1 MRINYHIL
9 SSKISDRQTFREY
22 IHGAS
27 RYTQLVI
34 VNTSFIKIKNSI
46 KTALKAILKPRIN
59 NVAFSNSKFLTRV
72 LFLFHAKS
80 RNEIK
85 FDDDSTFLIR
95 ENVKSK
101 EENTIK
107 IENKNTSSFIVSK
120 IIKSKNNSDIV
131 VQGNNS
137 SLLLSEK
144 LKIDNNNNNIQ
155 VKNNEVHMQIGVF
168 NKSNEDNKI
177 NFTNGKVNMS
187 AGYLIRLKMMSGSLN
202 SYYNQTIS
210 ETGRKKI
217 I

>member
-27 RYTQLVI
+27 RYTQL

-107 IENKNTSSFIVSK
+107 IENKNTSSFIISK

-137 SLLLSEK
+137 SLSLSEK
-144 LKIDNNNNNIQ
+144 LKIDNNEIQ
-155 VKNNEVHMQIGVF
+155 LKNNEVHTQIDIF
-168 NKSNEDNKI
+168 NESNEDNKI

-187 AGYLIRLKMMSGSLN
+187 ASYLIRLKMMSGSLN

>member
-27 RYTQLVI
+27 RYTQLV
-34 VNTSFIKIKNSI
+34 NTSFIKIKNSI
-46 KTALKAILKPRIN
+46 KTALRAILKPRTN
-59 NVAFSNSKFLTRV
+59 NVAFNNSKFLTRV

-107 IENKNTSSFIVSK
+107 IENKNTSSTVSER
-120 IIKSKNNSDIV
+120 IESKNDSDIV
-131 VQGNNS
+131 VQNNNS
-137 SLLLSEK
+137 SLSLSEK
-144 LKIDNNNNNIQ
+144 LKIDNNNIQ
-155 VKNNEVHMQIGVF
+155 VKNNEVHMQIDVF
-168 NKSNEDNKI
+168 NESNEDNKI
-177 NFTNGKVNMS
+177 NFTNGKVNIS
-187 AGYLIRLKMMSGSLN
+187 ASYLTRLKMMSGSLN
-202 SYYNQTIS
+202 AYYNQTIS
-210 ETGRKKI
+210 DTGRKKVI
-217 I
+217 

>member
-1 MRINYHIL
+1 MVLHDIL
-9 SSKISDRQTFREY
+9 S
-22 IHGAS
+22 
-27 RYTQLVI
+27 L

-137 SLLLSEK
+137 SLSLSEK
-144 LKIDNNNNNIQ
+144 LKIDNNEIQ
-155 VKNNEVHMQIGVF
+155 LKNNEVHTQIDIF
-168 NKSNEDNKI
+168 NESNEDNKI

-187 AGYLIRLKMMSGSLN
+187 ASYLIRLKMMSGSLN

>member
-27 RYTQLVI
+27 RYTQLV
-34 VNTSFIKIKNSI
+34 NTSFIKIKNSI
-46 KTALKAILKPRIN
+46 KTALKAILKLRIN

-144 LKIDNNNNNIQ
+144 LKIDNNNNIQ

-217 I
+217 V

>member
-9 SSKISDRQTFREY
+9 SSKISDSQTFREY

-27 RYTQLVI
+27 RYTQL

-144 LKIDNNNNNIQ
+144 LKIDNNNNIQ

-168 NKSNEDNKI
+168 TKSNEDNKI

>member
-27 RYTQLVI
+27 RYTQL

-144 LKIDNNNNNIQ
+144 LKIDNNNNIQ
-155 VKNNEVHMQIGVF
+155 VKNNEVYMQIGVF

>member
-27 RYTQLVI
+27 RYTQL

-107 IENKNTSSFIVSK
+107 IENKNTSSFIVAK

-144 LKIDNNNNNIQ
+144 LKIDNNNNIQ
-155 VKNNEVHMQIGVF
+155 VKNNEVYMQIGVF

>member
-27 RYTQLVI
+27 RYTQLV
-34 VNTSFIKIKNSI
+34 NTSFIKIKNSI
-46 KTALKAILKPRIN
+46 KTALRAILKPRTN
-59 NVAFSNSKFLTRV
+59 NVAFNNSKFLTRV

-101 EENTIK
+101 KEENTIK
-107 IENKNTSSFIVSK
+107 IENKNTSSIVSER
-120 IIKSKNNSDIV
+120 IESKNDSDIV
-131 VQGNNS
+131 VQNNNS
-137 SLLLSEK
+137 SLSLSEK
-144 LKIDNNNNNIQ
+144 LKIDNNDIQ
-155 VKNNEVHMQIGVF
+155 FKNNEVHTQIDIF
-168 NKSNEDNKI
+168 NESNEDNKI
-177 NFTNGKVNMS
+177 NFANGKVNMS
-187 AGYLIRLKMMSGSLN
+187 AGYLLQLKMMSGSLS

>member
-27 RYTQLVI
+27 RYTQL

-107 IENKNTSSFIVSK
+107 IENKNTSYFIVSK

-137 SLLLSEK
+137 SLSLSEK
-144 LKIDNNNNNIQ
+144 LKIDNNEIQ
-155 VKNNEVHMQIGVF
+155 LKNNEVHTQIDIF
-168 NKSNEDNKI
+168 NESNEDNKI

-187 AGYLIRLKMMSGSLN
+187 ASYLIRLKMMSGSLN

>member
-27 RYTQLVI
+27 RYTQLV
-34 VNTSFIKIKNSI
+34 NTSFIKIKNSI
-46 KTALKAILKPRIN
+46 KTALKAILKPCTN
-59 NVAFSNSKFLTRV
+59 SVAFNNSKFLTRV

-95 ENVKSK
+95 ANVKSK

-107 IENKNTSSFIVSK
+107 IENKNTSSIVSER
-120 IIKSKNNSDIV
+120 IESKNDSDIV
-131 VQGNNS
+131 VQNNNS
-137 SLLLSEK
+137 SLSLSEK
-144 LKIDNNNNNIQ
+144 LKIDNNEIQ
-155 VKNNEVHMQIGVF
+155 LKNNEVHTQIDIF
-168 NKSNEDNKI
+168 NESNEDNKI

-187 AGYLIRLKMMSGSLN
+187 ASYLIRLKMMSGSLN

-210 ETGRKKI
+210 ETGKKKI

>member
-27 RYTQLVI
+27 RYTQLV
-34 VNTSFIKIKNSI
+34 NTSFIKIKNSI
-46 KTALKAILKPRIN
+46 KTALRAILKPRTN
-59 NVAFSNSKFLTRV
+59 NVAFNNSKFLTRV
-72 LFLFHAKS
+72 LLLFHAKS

-107 IENKNTSSFIVSK
+107 IKNKNTSSIVSER
-120 IIKSKNNSDIV
+120 IESKNDSDIV
-131 VQGNNS
+131 VQNNNS
-137 SLLLSEK
+137 SLSLSEK
-144 LKIDNNNNNIQ
+144 LKIDNNEIQ
-155 VKNNEVHMQIGVF
+155 LKNNEVHTQIDIF
-168 NKSNEDNKI
+168 NESNEDNKI
-177 NFTNGKVNMS
+177 NFANGKVNMS
-187 AGYLIRLKMMSGSLN
+187 AGYLLQLKMMSGSLN

-210 ETGRKKI
+210 ETGKKKVI
-217 I
+217 

>member
-27 RYTQLVI
+27 RYTQL

-144 LKIDNNNNNIQ
+144 LKIDNNNNIQ

-177 NFTNGKVNMS
+177 NFTNGEVNMS

-217 I
+217 V

>member
-27 RYTQLVI
+27 RYTQL

-217 I
+217 V

>member
-27 RYTQLVI
+27 RYTQL

-107 IENKNTSSFIVSK
+107 IENKNTSSFIVFK

-137 SLLLSEK
+137 SLSLSEK
-144 LKIDNNNNNIQ
+144 LKIDNNEIQ
-155 VKNNEVHMQIGVF
+155 LKNNEVHTQIDIF
-168 NKSNEDNKI
+168 NESNEDNKI

-187 AGYLIRLKMMSGSLN
+187 ASYLIRLKMMSGSLN

>member
-27 RYTQLVI
+27 RYTQLV
-34 VNTSFIKIKNSI
+34 NTSFIKIKNSI
-46 KTALKAILKPRIN
+46 KTALRAILKPRTN
-59 NVAFSNSKFLTRV
+59 NVAFNNSKFLTRV

-107 IENKNTSSFIVSK
+107 IENKNTSSTVSER
-120 IIKSKNNSDIV
+120 IESKNDSDIV
-131 VQGNNS
+131 VQNNNS
-137 SLLLSEK
+137 SLSLSEK
-144 LKIDNNNNNIQ
+144 MKINNNEIQ
-155 VKNNEVHMQIGVF
+155 LKNNEVHTQIDIF
-168 NKSNEDNKI
+168 NESNEDNKI

-187 AGYLIRLKMMSGSLN
+187 ASYLTRLKMMSGSLN
-202 SYYNQTIS
+202 AYYNQTIS
-210 ETGRKKI
+210 DTGRKKVI
-217 I
+217 

>member
-27 RYTQLVI
+27 RYTQL

-85 FDDDSTFLIR
+85 FNDDSKFSIR

-107 IENKNTSSFIVSK
+107 IENNNTPS
-120 IIKSKNNSDIV
+120 IISERIESQNDSDIV
-131 VQGNNS
+131 VQNNNS
-137 SLLLSEK
+137 SLSLSEK
-144 LKIDNNNNNIQ
+144 LKIDNNDIRF
-155 VKNNEVHMQIGVF
+155 KNNEVHTQIDIF
-168 NKSNEDNKI
+168 NESNEDNKI
-177 NFTNGKVNMS
+177 NFANGKVNMS
-187 AGYLIRLKMMSGSLN
+187 ASYLTRLKMMSGSLN

-210 ETGRKKI
+210 DTGRKKVI
-217 I
+217 

>member
-27 RYTQLVI
+27 RYTQL

-144 LKIDNNNNNIQ
+144 LKIDNNNNIQ

-187 AGYLIRLKMMSGSLN
+187 ACYLIRLKMMSGSLN

-210 ETGRKKI
+210 ETGRNKI
-217 I
+217 V

>member
-27 RYTQLVI
+27 RYTQLV
-34 VNTSFIKIKNSI
+34 NTSFIKIKNSI
-46 KTALKAILKPRIN
+46 KTALKAILKPRTN
-59 NVAFSNSKFLTRV
+59 NVAFNNSKFLTRV

-85 FDDDSTFLIR
+85 FDDGSTFLIR

-107 IENKNTSSFIVSK
+107 IENKNTSSIVSER
-120 IIKSKNNSDIV
+120 IESKNDSDIV
-131 VQGNNS
+131 VQNNNS
-137 SLLLSEK
+137 SLSLSEK
-144 LKIDNNNNNIQ
+144 LKIDNNNIQ

-168 NKSNEDNKI
+168 NESNEDNKI
-177 NFTNGKVNMS
+177 NFTNGKVNIS
-187 AGYLIRLKMMSGSLN
+187 ASYLTRLKMMSGSLN
-202 SYYNQTIS
+202 AYYNQTIS
-210 ETGRKKI
+210 DTGRKKVI
-217 I
+217 

>member
-27 RYTQLVI
+27 RYTQL

-120 IIKSKNNSDIV
+120 TIKSKNNSDIV

-144 LKIDNNNNNIQ
+144 LKIDNNNIQ

>member
-27 RYTQLVI
+27 RYTQL

-59 NVAFSNSKFLTRV
+59 NVAFSNSKFLIRV

-85 FDDDSTFLIR
+85 FDDDSKFLIR

-101 EENTIK
+101 EENVIKVDNQNAPSIVSEK
-107 IENKNTSSFIVSK
+107 IEQKNDSG
-120 IIKSKNNSDIV
+120 IV
-131 VQGNNS
+131 VQNINS
-137 SLLLSEK
+137 SLSLNEE
-144 LKIDNNNNNIQ
+144 LKIDESDIQ
-155 VKNNEVHMQIGVF
+155 FENNEIHTQIKVL
-168 NKSNEDNKI
+168 NESNDENKI
-177 NFTNGKVNMS
+177 NFENGKVNMS
-187 AGYLIRLKMMSGSLN
+187 ASYLTRLKMMSGSLN
-202 SYYNQTIS
+202 AYYNQTIS
-210 ETGRKKI
+210 DTGRKKVI
-217 I
+217 

>member
-27 RYTQLVI
+27 RYTQL

-137 SLLLSEK
+137 SLSLSEK
-144 LKIDNNNNNIQ
+144 LKIDNNEIQ
-155 VKNNEVHMQIGVF
+155 LKNNEVHTQIDIF
-168 NKSNEDNKI
+168 NESNEDNKI
-177 NFTNGKVNMS
+177 NFTNGNKC
-187 AGYLIRLKMMSGSLN
+187 R
-202 SYYNQTIS
+202 
-210 ETGRKKI
+210 
-217 I
+217 

>member
-27 RYTQLVI
+27 RYTQL

-107 IENKNTSSFIVSK
+107 IENKNTSSIVSER
-120 IIKSKNNSDIV
+120 IESKNDSDIV
-131 VQGNNS
+131 VQNNNS
-137 SLLLSEK
+137 SLSLSEK
-144 LKIDNNNNNIQ
+144 LKIDNNEIQ
-155 VKNNEVHMQIGVF
+155 LKNNEVHTQIDIF
-168 NKSNEDNKI
+168 NESNEDNKI

-187 AGYLIRLKMMSGSLN
+187 ASYLIRLKMMSGSLN

-210 ETGRKKI
+210 ETGKKKI

>member
-27 RYTQLVI
+27 RYTQL

-72 LFLFHAKS
+72 LFLFHANS

-144 LKIDNNNNNIQ
+144 LKIDNNNNIQ

>member
-1 MRINYHIL
+1 MN
-9 SSKISDRQTFREY
+9 
-22 IHGAS
+22 
-27 RYTQLVI
+27 
-34 VNTSFIKIKNSI
+34 
-46 KTALKAILKPRIN
+46 
-59 NVAFSNSKFLTRV
+59 FSNSKFLTRV

-137 SLLLSEK
+137 SLSLSEK
-144 LKIDNNNNNIQ
+144 LKIDNNEIQ
-155 VKNNEVHMQIGVF
+155 LKNNEVHTQIDIF
-168 NKSNEDNKI
+168 NESNEDNKI

-187 AGYLIRLKMMSGSLN
+187 ASYLIRLKMMSGSLN

>member
-27 RYTQLVI
+27 RYTQLV
-34 VNTSFIKIKNSI
+34 NTSFIKIKNSI
-46 KTALKAILKPRIN
+46 KTALKAILKPRTN
-59 NVAFSNSKFLTRV
+59 NVAFNNSKFLTRV

-107 IENKNTSSFIVSK
+107 IENKNTSSIVSER
-120 IIKSKNNSDIV
+120 IESKNDSDIV
-131 VQGNNS
+131 VQNNNS
-137 SLLLSEK
+137 SLSLSEK
-144 LKIDNNNNNIQ
+144 MKINNNEIQ
-155 VKNNEVHMQIGVF
+155 LKNNEVHTQIDIF
-168 NKSNEDNKI
+168 NESNEDNKI

-187 AGYLIRLKMMSGSLN
+187 ASYLTRLKMMSGSLN
-202 SYYNQTIS
+202 AYYNQTIS
-210 ETGRKKI
+210 DTGRKKVI
-217 I
+217 

>member
-27 RYTQLVI
+27 RYTQLV
-34 VNTSFIKIKNSI
+34 NTSFIKIKNSI
-46 KTALKAILKPRIN
+46 KTALKAILKPRTN
-59 NVAFSNSKFLTRV
+59 NVAFNNSKFLTRV

-107 IENKNTSSFIVSK
+107 IENKKTSSTVSER
-120 IIKSKNNSDIV
+120 IESKNDSDIV
-131 VQGNNS
+131 VQNNNS
-137 SLLLSEK
+137 SLSLSEK
-144 LKIDNNNNNIQ
+144 LKINNNEIQ
-155 VKNNEVHMQIGVF
+155 LKNNEVHTQIDIF
-168 NKSNEDNKI
+168 NESNEDNKI
-177 NFTNGKVNMS
+177 NFTNGKVNMYAS
-187 AGYLIRLKMMSGSLN
+187 YLTRLKMMSGSLN
-202 SYYNQTIS
+202 AYYNQTIS
-210 ETGRKKI
+210 ETGRKKVI
-217 I
+217 

>member
-27 RYTQLVI
+27 RYTQL

-85 FDDDSTFLIR
+85 FDDDSKFLIR

-101 EENTIK
+101 EENVIKVDNQNVTSIVSEK
-107 IENKNTSSFIVSK
+107 IEQKNHSG
-120 IIKSKNNSDIV
+120 IV
-131 VQGNNS
+131 VQNINS
-137 SLLLSEK
+137 SLSLNEE
-144 LKIDNNNNNIQ
+144 LKIDESGIQ
-155 VKNNEVHMQIGVF
+155 FENNEIHTQIKVL
-168 NKSNEDNKI
+168 NESNDENKI
-177 NFTNGKVNMS
+177 NFENGKVNMS
-187 AGYLIRLKMMSGSLN
+187 ASYLTQLKMMSGSLN
-202 SYYNQTIS
+202 AYYNQTIS
-210 ETGRKKI
+210 DTGRKKVI
-217 I
+217 

>member
-27 RYTQLVI
+27 RYTQLV
-34 VNTSFIKIKNSI
+34 NTSFIKIKNSI
-46 KTALKAILKPRIN
+46 KTALKAILKPRTN
-59 NVAFSNSKFLTRV
+59 NVAFNNSKFLTRV

-107 IENKNTSSFIVSK
+107 IENKNTSSIVSER
-120 IIKSKNNSDIV
+120 IESKNDSDIV
-131 VQGNNS
+131 VQNNNS
-137 SLLLSEK
+137 SLSLSEK
-144 LKIDNNNNNIQ
+144 LKIDNNEIQ
-155 VKNNEVHMQIGVF
+155 LKNNEVHTQIDIF
-168 NKSNEDNKI
+168 NESNEDNKI
-177 NFTNGKVNMS
+177 NFANGKVNMS
-187 AGYLIRLKMMSGSLN
+187 ASYLTRLKMMSGSLN
-202 SYYNQTIS
+202 AYYNQTIS
-210 ETGRKKI
+210 DTGRKKVI
-217 I
+217 

>member
-27 RYTQLVI
+27 RYTQL

-144 LKIDNNNNNIQ
+144 LKIDNNNNIQ

-177 NFTNGKVNMS
+177 NFTNEKVNMS

>member
-27 RYTQLVI
+27 RYTQL

-107 IENKNTSSFIVSK
+107 IENKNTSYFIVYK

-144 LKIDNNNNNIQ
+144 LKIDNNNIIQ

-210 ETGRKKI
+210 ETGRNKI

>member
-27 RYTQLVI
+27 RYTQLV
-34 VNTSFIKIKNSI
+34 NTSFIKINNSI
-46 KTALKAILKPRIN
+46 KTALRAILKPRTN
-59 NVAFSNSKFLTRV
+59 NVAFNNSKFLTRV

-107 IENKNTSSFIVSK
+107 IKNKNTSSIVSER
-120 IIKSKNNSDIV
+120 IESKNDSDIV
-131 VQGNNS
+131 VQNNNS
-137 SLLLSEK
+137 SLSLSEK
-144 LKIDNNNNNIQ
+144 LKIDNNDIQ
-155 VKNNEVHMQIGVF
+155 FKNNEVHTQIGIF
-168 NKSNEDNKI
+168 NESNEDNEI

-187 AGYLIRLKMMSGSLN
+187 AGYLTRLKMMSGSLN
-202 SYYNQTIS
+202 AYYNQTIS
-210 ETGRKKI
+210 DTGRKKI

>member
-27 RYTQLVI
+27 RYTQL

-137 SLLLSEK
+137 SLSLSEK
-144 LKIDNNNNNIQ
+144 LKIVNNEIQ
-155 VKNNEVHMQIGVF
+155 LKNNEVHTQIDIF
-168 NKSNEDNKI
+168 NESNEDNKI

-187 AGYLIRLKMMSGSLN
+187 ASYLIRLKMMSGSLN

>member
-27 RYTQLVI
+27 RYTQLV
-34 VNTSFIKIKNSI
+34 NTSFIKIKNSI
-46 KTALKAILKPRIN
+46 KTALRAILKPRTN
-59 NVAFSNSKFLTRV
+59 NVAFNNSKFLTRV

-107 IENKNTSSFIVSK
+107 IENKNTSSIVSER
-120 IIKSKNNSDIV
+120 IESKNDSDIV
-131 VQGNNS
+131 VQNNNS
-137 SLLLSEK
+137 SLSLSEK
-144 LKIDNNNNNIQ
+144 LKIDNNNIH
-155 VKNNEVHMQIGVF
+155 VKNSEVHTQIDIF
-168 NKSNEDNKI
+168 NESNEDNKI
-177 NFTNGKVNMS
+177 NFTNGKVNIS
-187 AGYLIRLKMMSGSLN
+187 ASYLTRLKMMSGSLN
-202 SYYNQTIS
+202 AYYNQTIS
-210 ETGRKKI
+210 ETGRKKVI
-217 I
+217 

>member
-27 RYTQLVI
+27 RYTQLI
-34 VNTSFIKIKNSI
+34 NTSFIKIKNSI

-107 IENKNTSSFIVSK
+107 IENKNTSSFIVFK

-144 LKIDNNNNNIQ
+144 LKIDNNNNIQ
-155 VKNNEVHMQIGVF
+155 FKNNEVHTQIGIF
-168 NKSNEDNKI
+168 NEPNEDNEI

-187 AGYLIRLKMMSGSLN
+187 ASYLIRLKMMSGSLN

>member
-27 RYTQLVI
+27 RYTQL

-59 NVAFSNSKFLTRV
+59 NVAFSNSKFLTKV

-85 FDDDSTFLIR
+85 FDDDSKFLIR

-107 IENKNTSSFIVSK
+107 IENNNTPS
-120 IIKSKNNSDIV
+120 IISERIESQNDSDIV
-131 VQGNNS
+131 VQNNNS
-137 SLLLSEK
+137 SLSLSEK
-144 LKIDNNNNNIQ
+144 LKIDNNDIRF
-155 VKNNEVHMQIGVF
+155 KNNEVHTQIDIF
-168 NKSNEDNKI
+168 NESNEDNKI
-177 NFTNGKVNMS
+177 NFANGKVNMS
-187 AGYLIRLKMMSGSLN
+187 ASYLTRLKMMSGSLN

-210 ETGRKKI
+210 DTGRKKVI
-217 I
+217 

>member
-27 RYTQLVI
+27 RYTQL

-144 LKIDNNNNNIQ
+144 LKIDNNNNIQ

-187 AGYLIRLKMMSGSLN
+187 ACYLIRLKMMSGSLN

-217 I
+217 V

>member
-27 RYTQLVI
+27 RYTQI

-46 KTALKAILKPRIN
+46 KTALRAILKPRTN
-59 NVAFSNSKFLTRV
+59 NVAFNNSKFLTRV

-101 EENTIK
+101 EESTIK
-107 IENKNTSSFIVSK
+107 IENKNASSIVSER
-120 IIKSKNNSDIV
+120 IESKNDSDIV
-131 VQGNNS
+131 LQNNNY
-137 SLLLSEK
+137 SLSLSEK
-144 LKIDNNNNNIQ
+144 LKIDNNDIQ
-155 VKNNEVHMQIGVF
+155 FKNNEVHTQIDIF
-168 NKSNEDNKI
+168 NESNEDNKI
-177 NFTNGKVNMS
+177 NFANGKVNMS
-187 AGYLIRLKMMSGSLN
+187 ASYLTRLKMMSGSLN

-210 ETGRKKI
+210 DTGRKKVI
-217 I
+217 